1 MTYKEEILDKLREN
15 FPRLE
20 LSKLSFNKKNRA
32 FSWTL
37 DPDSNHDIFLSLAKP
52 SSNPKQF
59 TLTDGLTLSQEH
71 AYLTTEHFWN
81 SLKRDI
87 PDMMLKLIENPRL
100 KIKNH
105 PLQPLVPEDEVE
117 IKLGYNIKIL
127 DISIVCL
134 YQIPKH
140 EIYIPV
146 ATFSLS
152 KGTWISDQ
160 YIVVPR

>member
-1 MTYKEEILDKLREN
+1 MTYKEEILTKLKEN

-20 LSKLSFNKKNRA
+20 LTKLIFNKKYKA

-37 DPDSNHDIFLSLAKP
+37 DPDCNHDIFFSLAKA
-52 SSNPKQF
+52 SSDPKQF
-59 TLTDGLTLSQEH
+59 TLTDGLTISQDKAH
-71 AYLTTEHFWN
+71 LVKKQFWN
-81 SLKRDI
+81 WVGQDLTETI
-87 PDMMLKLIENPRL
+87 TKLIENPKL

-105 PLQPLVPEDEVE
+105 PLQPLVPENEIE
-117 IKLGYNIKIL
+117 IKLGYNVKVL

-134 YQIPKH
+134 YQLPRH

-152 KGTWISDQ
+152 RGNWITDQ
-160 YIVVPR
+160 YIVIPN